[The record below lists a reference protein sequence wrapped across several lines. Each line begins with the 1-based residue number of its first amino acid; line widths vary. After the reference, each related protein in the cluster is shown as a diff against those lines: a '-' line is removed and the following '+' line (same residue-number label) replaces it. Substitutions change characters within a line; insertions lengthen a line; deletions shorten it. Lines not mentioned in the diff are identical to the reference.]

1 MSLSLYRKYRSQTFD
16 ELVGQEP
23 VVKTLKN
30 AIATGR
36 IGHAYLFTGPRGVGK
51 TSAARL
57 LARAAN
63 CLAEGPDRPCNE
75 CGNCI
80 AAGREIAT
88 DLIEIDAASNTGVD
102 NIREIIERAQFSPAV
117 WNTKFYIVDEV
128 HMLSVSA
135 FNALLKTLEEPPP
148 QVAFIL
154 ATTEVHKVPATV
166 ASRCQRFDF
175 RRVPLKSMVDRL
187 RWVCDQE
194 SIEVEDAALE
204 LVARQSTGSLRDAL
218 SLLDQLRV
226 FAEGGIRLAEV
237 QDMLGASGA
246 ERVADFIDCL
256 VSADLSAGLRLVNA
270 VLDEGLDVRQF
281 NRQTVE
287 HLRQLMLV
295 KSGAAQASDGSLLD
309 VTEEMKKRM
318 DGQAAKV
325 TLPDLL
331 RWTKVFAA
339 ADGELRSTA
348 YRQLPLEMALVE
360 AILPPVPSAGQLRDH
375 SAELAAGVEQ
385 VGLAPPERAR
395 LAQPASTQP
404 PHQRQGQ
411 AARTAGGPMPQSSAP
426 PPPIHEYL
434 NGGAQASR
442 EEVGA
447 EEKEVTAEVEQ
458 VEPVIASN
466 GHVSAEAQQAAMVGA
481 ADEDEGDDLGKLKR
495 LWPNV
500 IDQINARSKQMAAVF
515 RDPTQV
521 RPYGVAGKMVTI
533 SFRYPIHAQRARG
546 EQQRSLLENVLS
558 RVMDRPCLLE
568 AITFDQEG
576 HAPSDT
582 GGSNGPKPGPRN
594 PNDKPPAPHE
604 TPRGRAVMNTFGIEK
619 FETSEEG

>member
-63 CLAEGPDRPCNE
+63 CQSEGPDRPCNE
-75 CGNCI
+75 CPNCI
-80 AAGREIAT
+80 AAGRDIAS

-117 WNTKFYIVDEV
+117 WTTKFYIVDEV

-148 QVAFIL
+148 HVAFIL

-187 RWVCDQE
+187 RWVCDRE
-194 SIEVEDAALE
+194 DIEVEDAALD

-226 FAEGGIRLAEV
+226 FSSGGIKLSEV
-237 QDMLGASGA
+237 QDMLGASGS

-256 VSADLSAGLRLVNA
+256 ASSNLAGGLRLINA
-270 VLDEGLDVRQF
+270 ILDEGLDIRQF
-281 NRQTVE
+281 NRQSVE
-287 HLRQLMLV
+287 HLRQLMLI
-295 KSGAAQASDGSLLD
+295 KSGAAQAADGSLID
-309 VTEEMKKRM
+309 ATEEMRKRM
-318 DGQAAKV
+318 DAQAAAV
-325 TLPDLL
+325 GLPELL

-339 ADGELRSTA
+339 ADSELRSTA

-360 AILPPVPSAGQLRDH
+360 AVLPPQAAPAHGHIAELSATVEQIGALPAERSRPVPSNGGQ
-375 SAELAAGVEQ
+375 
-385 VGLAPPERAR
+385 P
-395 LAQPASTQP
+395 PASRVTQP
-404 PHQRQGQ
+404 TRP
-411 AARTAGGPMPQSSAP
+411 AQSEPVPGAP
-426 PPPIHEYL
+426 PPPPINIDL
-434 NGGAQASR
+434 GGF
-442 EEVGA
+442 
-447 EEKEVTAEVEQ
+447 
-458 VEPVIASN
+458 SN
-466 GHVSAEAQQAAMVGA
+466 GSKPEPSSEVPVELDSLGELANGLTSYGSDQEAFEATIEPG
-481 ADEDEGDDLGKLKR
+481 EEGDEFARLKR
-495 LWPNV
+495 LWPNL

-515 RDPTQV
+515 RDSAQV
-521 RPYGVAGKMVTI
+521 RPFAVSGKTVTI

-546 EQQRSLLENVLS
+546 EQQRTLLESVLT
-558 RVMDRPCLLE
+558 RVLGHQCVLE
-568 AITFDQEG
+568 AITFAEEG
-576 HAPSDT
+576 NAPVEPDPT
-582 GGSNGPKPGPRN
+582 GKPVARAPKE
-594 PNDKPPAPHE
+594 KAPAPHE
-604 TPRGRAVMNTFGIEK
+604 TARGRAVMNTFGIDK
-619 FETSEEG
+619 FEASDE

>member
-30 AIATGR
+30 AIASGR

-63 CLAEGPDRPCNE
+63 CLSEGPDKPCNE
-75 CGNCI
+75 CPNCI
-80 AAGREIAT
+80 AAGRDIAT

-148 QVAFIL
+148 HVAFIL

-204 LVARQSTGSLRDAL
+204 MVARQSTGSLRDAL

-226 FAEGGIRLAEV
+226 FSEGGIKLAEV
-237 QDMLGASGA
+237 QDMLGASCS
-246 ERVADFIDCL
+246 ERVADFVECL

-287 HLRQLMLV
+287 HLRQLMLI
-295 KSGAAQASDGSLLD
+295 KSGAAQNSEGSLLD
-309 VTEEMKKRM
+309 VTEEMKRRM
-318 DGQAAKV
+318 EGQATKV

-360 AILPPVPSAGQLRDH
+360 AILPPSISAGQPRDH
-375 SAELAAGVEQ
+375 SAEVAAGVEQ
-385 VGLAPPERAR
+385 IGVVPTERAR
-395 LAQPASTQP
+395 AAQPAPSQP
-404 PHQRQGQ
+404 SQRQGQ
-411 AARTAGGPMPQSSAP
+411 PARGAGNPMQSSAP
-426 PPPIHEYL
+426 PPPIQEYL
-434 NGGAQASR
+434 NGGGQVKR
-442 EEVGA
+442 EEAAVR
-447 EEKEVTAEVEQ
+447 EKEIQPDIEPEVVGNGHIPAATEQ
-458 VEPVIASN
+458 VAPVDTA
-466 GHVSAEAQQAAMVGA
+466 AE
-481 ADEDEGDDLGKLKR
+481 DEDDELSKLLR

-515 RDPTQV
+515 RDPAQV
-521 RPYGVAGKMVTI
+521 RPHSVGGKTVTI
-533 SFRYPIHAQRARG
+533 SFKYPIHAQRARG

-558 RVMDRPCLLE
+558 RVLGRPCLLE
-568 AITFDQEG
+568 AITFEEEG
-576 HAPSDT
+576 GHGPAN
-582 GGSNGPKPGPRN
+582 GGDGGKPALRSPK
-594 PNDKPPAPHE
+594 DKPPAPHE

-619 FETSEEG
+619 FETSDE